1 MSGNE
6 FNIRNGGLNYCH
18 SHSSMTPEEYKKY
31 RDEVLSMIAEE
42 EYEDNRVTDVKGELL
57 W

>member
-6 FNIRNGGLNYCH
+6 FNIRNDGLKYCH
-18 SHSSMTPEEYKKY
+18 SHTPMTPEEYKKY
-31 RDEVLSMIAEE
+31 REGLLSMIAEE
-42 EYEDNRVTDVKGELL
+42 EYEDNRITDVKGELL

>member
-6 FNIRNGGLNYCH
+6 FNIRNDGLKYCH
-18 SHSSMTPEEYKKY
+18 SHTPMTSEEYKEY
-31 RDEVLSMIAEE
+31 RKEMLSMIAEE